1 MKTVFFL
8 LLRLICHPAL
18 AIVVAADDS
27 LVIVSVN
34 VDAAD

>member
-1 MKTVFFL
+1 MKTVCYL
-8 LLRLICHPAL
+8 LRRLICHPAL
-18 AIVVAADDS
+18 AIVVAADAS